1 MTKDVIS
8 QIREGITTIFVYDQ
22 QTSQKG
28 PGARNSLPFYNPAM
42 ELNRDISVAVTQWLL
57 DKQDKQL
64 HFLDGLAASGIR
76 GARFLHEL
84 SGDFEVTIND
94 WSQDAFQL
102 IQSNIRNVSNG
113 YATHQNIHTLLAKN
127 HYDYIDIDP
136 FGSPATYID
145 SAIRGCKHHGV
156 IACTA
161 TDTAA
166 LCGTYPLVCLRRYA
180 ATPLHGTCMHEI
192 GLRILLGFLCREAA
206 KHDKGISPLISYT
219 TDHYMRVYIQIH
231 NNITD
236 ANKNIQY
243 YTQIP
248 SKRIHPHIDQEDRT
262 IGPLWMGKLHDEHT
276 VKEMRTHVFSKTLGT
291 KKSILKLLELFEDEA
306 NAPAFF
312 YTTNDISS
320 QLKCSPPPLMTV
332 LKTIERQGY
341 PAYRTHFNPCGFK
354 TLAPP
359 SLIENIFR
367 HEN

>member
-22 QTSQKG
+22 QISKKG
-28 PGARNSLPFYNPAM
+28 PGVRNRLPFYNPAM
-42 ELNRDISVAVTQWLL
+42 ELNRDLSIAVAQWFLIKKKKHVHL
-57 DKQDKQL
+57 
-64 HFLDGLAASGIR
+64 LDGLAASGIR
-76 GARFLHEL
+76 GVRFLHEL
-84 SGDFEVTIND
+84 LGDFEVTIND

-102 IQSNIRNVSNG
+102 IQSNIRNISNG
-113 YATHQNIHTLLAKN
+113 YANHQNIHTLLATN

-136 FGSPATYID
+136 FGSPASYID
-145 SAIRGCKHHGV
+145 SAIRGCKHQGV

-192 GLRILLGFLCREAA
+192 GLRILLGFLCKEAA
-206 KHDKGISPLISYT
+206 KHDKGISPLLSYT

-231 NNITD
+231 NNINT
-236 ANKNIQY
+236 ANKSIQCY
-243 YTQIP
+243 EQIP
-248 SKRIHPHIDQEDRT
+248 SKKIHSYVEKENRT

-276 VKEMRTHVFSKTLGT
+276 LKEIRTHVFSKTLGT
-291 KKSILKLLELFEDEA
+291 KKSILKLLELFEEEA

-312 YTTNDISS
+312 YTTDDISS
-320 QLKCSPPPLMTV
+320 QLKCSPPPLNTV
-332 LKTIERQGY
+332 LKNIESQGY

-354 TLAPP
+354 TLAPTP
-359 SLIENIFR
+359 LIKDIFLQGT
-367 HEN
+367 